1 MTILF
6 IGTLP
11 EPVTGQSIACRVL
24 LEGLRPEHDVELV
37 DLSKKDFRQG
47 LSSTTRVVEV
57 ARILW
62 RIWRTRR
69 RADVI
74 YLTVSQSLAGNLKDL
89 CIYLLCYRQLDHLII
104 HLHGGAGMRRIML
117 GDRALLRGIN
127 AHFLRRLGAVVV
139 LGQSQVC
146 IYQGVVPDGR
156 IHVVPNCAEDS
167 FFTNLERID
176 DKFLRVHP
184 LRVLFLS
191 NLLPGKGHD
200 ELVQAYLAL
209 DGRTRASVRLDIA
222 GGFESDRQKDAFLR
236 KVAGV
241 DGIRYHGTVAGE
253 RKRSLL
259 DRAHVLCLPTYYPY
273 EGQPISILEAYAS
286 GCAVITTNHS
296 GIRDVFRPEVNGYE
310 VAKRSVPDLRSA
322 IERAVA
328 EPECL
333 RQMATHNLQTAVV
346 NYRASEYRTALARII
361 GSVAGRD

>member
-6 IGTLP
+6 IGPLP

-24 LEGLRPEHDVELV
+24 LEGLRSEHHVELV

-47 LSSTTRVVEV
+47 LSSTKRVVEV

-62 RIWRTRR
+62 RIWRTRQ

-89 CIYLLCYRQLDHLII
+89 CIYLLCYRHLDHLVV

-117 GDRALLRGIN
+117 GDRAVLRRLN
-127 AHFLRRLGAVVV
+127 AHFLRRLGAAVV

-146 IYQGVVPDGR
+146 IYQGIVPDGK
-156 IHVVPNCAEDS
+156 IHVVPNCAEDG
-167 FFTNLERID
+167 FFTDLERID
-176 DKFLRVHP
+176 DKFTRTNP

-209 DGRTRASVRLDIA
+209 DERTRASVQIDVA

-236 KVAGV
+236 SVAGV

-296 GIRDVFRPEVNGYE
+296 GIRDVFRPEVNGFE
-310 VAKRSVPDLRSA
+310 VAKRSVADLRSA

-328 EPECL
+328 EPDCL

-346 NYRASEYRTALARII
+346 NYRASEHIRALARIL
-361 GSVAGRD
+361 GSVAGRN

>member
-1 MTILF
+1 MRILF

-24 LEGLRPEHDVELV
+24 LEGLRSEHDVEVV

-57 ARILW
+57 ARIL
-62 RIWRTRR
+62 RHVWRTRNT
-69 RADVI
+69 ADVT

-89 CIYLLCYRQLDHLII
+89 CIYMLCYRQLDRLVI
-104 HLHGGAGMRRIML
+104 HLHGGEGMRRLMR
-117 GDRALLRGIN
+117 DRPLLRRIN
-127 AHFLRRLGAVVV
+127 AHVLRRLGAIVV
-139 LGQSQVC
+139 LGQSQARLYRG
-146 IYQGVVPDGR
+146 IVPDGR
-156 IHVVPNCAEDS
+156 LHIVPNCAEDS
-167 FFTNLERID
+167 YFTTPKRIEENFLE
-176 DKFLRVHP
+176 VTP

-209 DGRTRASVRLDIA
+209 DERTRASVQIDVA
-222 GGFESDRQKDAFLR
+222 GGFESDRQKEAFLR
-236 KVAGV
+236 SVAGV

-296 GIRDVFRPEVNGYE
+296 GIRDVFRPEVNGFE
-310 VAKRSVPDLRSA
+310 VAKRSVADLRSA
-322 IERAVA
+322 IERALA
-328 EPECL
+328 EPDCL

-346 NYRASEYRTALARII
+346 NYRASEHIRALARIL
-361 GSVAGRD
+361 GSVAGRN